1 MKLKKWICAASAL
14 CLGLSLAAC
23 SGNGTAVYVQN
34 VAELSGSG
42 LIAPGDRFAGMIVA
56 ENVTEIQKDMDKSVA
71 ELLVAAGDNVTE
83 GQKLFAYD
91 TDELQLVLDKQ
102 KLEKEQL
109 ETMISSYTDQIKELE
124 RQRKQA
130 PQKDQLRYTVEIQT
144 LEVQLKESK
153 LNLEAKD
160 KEIAKSEEILKNA
173 EVFSPVAG
181 RIQSI
186 NEKGT
191 DSNGNPAAFMVIQ
204 QEGSFRVEGSLG
216 ELQRGGIMEGTR
228 MKVISRT
235 DPNRFWLGTVA
246 LVDYDNPS
254 QGDSSGGMMIYPGG
268 GSELTNA
275 SSYPFF
281 VVLDSTDGLILGQ
294 HVYMEIATAA
304 VEGVRISGAFVCYDE
319 AGNAFVWADK
329 RGKLEKRAV
338 TLGEYDMMTDS
349 YTVLEGLSGEDYIA
363 FPEEL
368 CAVGVPTTKQL
379 PVEED
384 PELPEEMPDMLPAM
398 EGGVA

>member
-124 RQRKQA
+124 HQRKQA

-379 PVEED
+379 SVEED
-384 PELPEEMPDMLPAM
+384 PELPEEMPDLQPAM